1 MSASTVQEG
10 TLSGGH
16 PYLRLGDGDPL
27 VVLRGFTPTHT
38 NPRQGLQ
45 RSTELRILRPLA
57 EHFTVY
63 AVNRRPGLP
72 EGTTMTDIA
81 ADHAVA
87 LADEF
92 GGPTHVLGMSTGG
105 SVALQLAVDHPGAVC
120 RLVIAAAAYRLGPLS
135 KQAQL
140 RYGELVGS
148 GRRGGHA
155 LAPVMV
161 GSRIGQIAASP
172 LMRLLDPAPDDPSD
186 MLAVI
191 HAEDAF
197 DVEDRLGEITAPTLV
212 IGGDRHL
219 CYSTEMFRQTARGIP
234 DARLLLYPRCGH
246 GGTFIRRRFGS
257 DVTGFLSS

>member
-38 NPRQGLQ
+38 NPRQGFQ

-72 EGTTMTDIA
+72 EGT
-81 ADHAVA
+81 
-87 LADEF
+87 
-92 GGPTHVLGMSTGG
+92 
-105 SVALQLAVDHPGAVC
+105 
-120 RLVIAAAAYRLGPLS
+120 
-135 KQAQL
+135 
-140 RYGELVGS
+140 
-148 GRRGGHA
+148 
-155 LAPVMV
+155 
-161 GSRIGQIAASP
+161 
-172 LMRLLDPAPDDPSD
+172 
-186 MLAVI
+186 
-191 HAEDAF
+191 
-197 DVEDRLGEITAPTLV
+197 ITAPTLV
-212 IGGDRHL
+212 ICGDRDL
-219 CYSTEMFRQTARGIP
+219 CYSTEMLRQTARGIP